1 MPWTTFSITTA
12 EIGAIPEADDALLML
27 NDNNRER
34 SCTFPANIL
43 ITDVINTTVIANE
56 HQYAFQV
63 NGVKATSNAYT
74 AVTQPNSSG
83 RMSWAD
89 MKLTVPAGNSFAVS
103 QGQKAGA
110 AEGWRILIKY
120 EPVR

>member
-27 NDNNRER
+27 KDNNRER
-34 SCTFPANIL
+34 SVTFPANI
-43 ITDVINTTVIANE
+43 IFTDVINTTVIASE

-83 RMSWAD
+83 RISWAD

>member
-12 EIGAIPEADDALLML
+12 EIGAIPEADDALLMW

-34 SCTFPANIL
+34 SVTFPANII
-43 ITDVINTTVIANE
+43 ITDVINTTVIASE

-63 NGVKATSNAYT
+63 NGVKATSSAYT
-74 AVTQPNSSG
+74 AVSQPNSSG
-83 RMSWAD
+83 RISWAD

>member
-1 MPWTTFSITTA
+1 MAWTTFSITTA

-34 SCTFPANIL
+34 SFTFPADII
-43 ITDVINTTVIANE
+43 ITDVINTTVVTNE

-63 NGVKATSNAYT
+63 NGVKATSNLYT
-74 AVTQPNSSG
+74 PVTQPNSSG
-83 RMSWAD
+83 RISFSD
-89 MKLTVPAGNSFAVS
+89 QKLTVASGNSFAVS
-103 QGQKAGA
+103 QGQKAGV
-110 AEGWRILIKY
+110 AEGWRVLIKY

>member
-43 ITDVINTTVIANE
+43 ITDVINTTVVANE
-56 HQYAFQV
+56 HQFAFQV

-74 AVTQPNSSG
+74 AVTQPDSSG
-83 RMSWAD
+83 RISWAD
-89 MKLTVPAGNSFAVS
+89 MKLSVPAGNSFAVS
-103 QGQKAGA
+103 QGQKAGV

>member
-1 MPWTTFSITTA
+1 MPWTTFSILTA

-34 SCTFPANIL
+34 SVTFPANII
-43 ITDVINTTVIANE
+43 ITDVINTTVVANE

-83 RMSWAD
+83 RISWAD

>member
-1 MPWTTFSITTA
+1 MPWTTFSITSA

-43 ITDVINTTVIANE
+43 ITDVINTTVVANE
-56 HQYAFQV
+56 HQFAFQV

-74 AVTQPNSSG
+74 AVTQPDSSG
-83 RMSWAD
+83 RISWAD
-89 MKLTVPAGNSFAVS
+89 MKLSVPAGNSFAVS
-103 QGQKAGA
+103 QGQKAGV

>member
-34 SCTFPANIL
+34 SVTFPASIL
-43 ITDVINTTVIANE
+43 ITDVINTTVVANE

-89 MKLTVPAGNSFAVS
+89 MKLEVPNGNSFAVS
-103 QGQKAGA
+103 QGQKAGP